1 MRSIKVFSKKAVSV
15 ILSLL
20 MILTVVPAMSLTA
33 YAVSNIYGDT
43 ITVFESDSG
52 TLSSDM
58 TCSDFEVVDSS
69 TLTINQGVT
78 LTLNCGDYGFSLFDN
93 SQMELHGILTGS
105 VSDGEWSWRSYINV
119 YLSDGAKYTVTGLSC
134 MDGDNYLVYYG
145 YDAATDGNGTVSVKN
160 GSTDVTSTSK
170 GYKATT
176 YTFTATPNDGY
187 KFVNWTKGAGGEV
200 LGTDASINVTC
211 EQNGQYQVY
220 ANFEEDADNTEKLL
234 TTITPTGKTTHSAT
248 VDGVVTVSHNNDSYD
263 GSYGWLWSRTADTL
277 TVSGCEGY
285 TITKVIFKQN
295 AKSPVTDSSA
305 PFELHFVQERRVVC
319 QENSDMD
326 GVTSIEV
333 YGYATPAHTH
343 NFSYTAEGD
352 TITATCTATGCDLTD
367 SKVTLKIVP
376 NSVLYYDDN
385 QPKEASLEGLEAFN
399 AATGKSIST
408 NDIAY
413 YKGDTNVTA
422 QIKAGSGTSIKATT
436 YTARLDVEG
445 VRAVATFK
453 LTAKPV
459 PHTHS
464 FTYTANGNVITATCT
479 GTTGTCD
486 LTNKQATLTLNAPE
500 HATYDDGKNANAT
513 ITGEIP
519 GVTTP
524 TINYRR
530 SDTPL
535 SSAPTDAGTYTAW
548 CQLGNAT
555 ARVEYTVAK
564 AVNPGY
570 TTLPHAVENLV
581 YTGEEQELIT
591 AGATNTGQIA
601 YTAGTN
607 PDSEPD
613 VTTGGMPY
621 SYSVPKMTDAGTYYV
636 WCKLDG
642 GKNYTSLG
650 PQKITVTIAKADI
663 NPTVT
668 LDGWTYGEEANAPV
682 VDGNTGNGDVAY
694 TYAVKG
700 SDEYSETVPT
710 DAGEYTVK
718 AEIADTDNYN
728 GATVTADFTITKAKI
743 NPTVTL
749 EGWAYGKEAN
759 EPSVSGNAGNGEVTY
774 SYAVEGSDNFSTDV
788 PAKVGKYTV
797 KAEIAETDNYFGA
810 TVTADFTI
818 AKAEINPTV
827 TLDGWTYGEE
837 ANKPIVEGNTGNGEV
852 TYTYAVKG
860 SDEYSE
866 DVPTNAGTY
875 TVKAEIAATGDY
887 TNAVATADFT
897 IAKAVLTV
905 TAKNQTVNYGS
916 SVAQGKYTVKGLAEG
931 DTVDVKLYG
940 KIATNEVKST
950 VTASSN
956 YTVKKVSGILTI
968 KLSPIARAVPSGK
981 NLTVKYTK
989 VQNADGYD
997 IYAGYCGTSSYP
1009 LAKSIKGNTV
1019 YSTTLTKIGGKAID
1033 TKKNVFLYVVAYKN
1047 VNGKK
1052 VTLVRS
1058 ASLHIAGANSTRT
1071 NVKSVKVA
1079 KTAISLKKGKTT
1091 TLKPTV
1097 TLVNNK
1103 KHAISCTNQV
1113 RYASCNKS
1121 IATVDAN
1128 GKITAVAPGTVNIYA
1143 YASNGVRVKIVVTVK

>member
-1 MRSIKVFSKKAVSV
+1 MTSIKVFSKKAISV

-33 YAVSNIYGDT
+33 Y
-43 ITVFESDSG
+43 
-52 TLSSDM
+52 
-58 TCSDFEVVDSS
+58 
-69 TLTINQGVT
+69 
-78 LTLNCGDYGFSLFDN
+78 
-93 SQMELHGILTGS
+93 
-105 VSDGEWSWRSYINV
+105 
-119 YLSDGAKYTVTGLSC
+119 
-134 MDGDNYLVYYG
+134 
-145 YDAATDGNGTVSVKN
+145 
-160 GSTDVTSTSK
+160 
-170 GYKATT
+170 
-176 YTFTATPNDGY
+176 
-187 KFVNWTKGAGGEV
+187 
-200 LGTDASINVTC
+200 
-211 EQNGQYQVY
+211 
-220 ANFEEDADNTEKLL
+220 ADNTEKLL

-263 GSYGWLWSRTADTL
+263 GTYGWIWKRTADTL

-367 SKVTLKIVP
+367 NKVTLKIVP

-399 AATGKSIST
+399 DATGKSIST
-408 NDIAY
+408 DNIAY

-422 QIKAGSGTSIKATT
+422 QIKAGSGTSIKVAT

-445 VRAVATFK
+445 VRAVATFR
-453 LTAKPV
+453 LTAKPK

-464 FTYTANGNVITATCT
+464 FTYSADGNVITATCT

-530 SDTPL
+530 SDMPL

-555 ARVEYTVAK
+555 ARVEYTVSK

-591 AGATNTGQIA
+591 AGVTSTGQIA
-601 YTAGTN
+601 YTAGTDPEN
-607 PDSEPD
+607 EPD

-621 SYSVPKMTDAGTYYV
+621 SYSVPKMTNAGTYYV

-650 PQKITVTIAKADI
+650 AQKIEVTIAKA
-663 NPTVT
+663 NPTYTVPADLTATYGDTLSDVILPEGWSWADDTQSVGNAGTKTFKATFTPEDTTNYNTVSDIDVT
-668 LDGWTYGEEANAPV
+668 VTVEKADITPIVSIDDWTYGEKASDPSVE
-682 VDGNTGNGDVAY
+682 GNSGNGAVTY
-694 TYAVKG
+694 TYAAKG
-700 SDEYSETVPT
+700 SDEFVAETPT
-710 DAGEYTVK
+710 NAGEYTVK
-718 AEIADTDNYN
+718 AT
-728 GATVTADFTITKAKI
+728 
-743 NPTVTL
+743 
-749 EGWAYGKEAN
+749 
-759 EPSVSGNAGNGEVTY
+759 
-774 SYAVEGSDNFSTDV
+774 
-788 PAKVGKYTV
+788 
-797 KAEIAETDNYFGA
+797 IAETANYNA
-810 TVTADFTI
+810 
-818 AKAEINPTV
+818 AE
-827 TLDGWTYGEE
+827 
-837 ANKPIVEGNTGNGEV
+837 
-852 TYTYAVKG
+852 
-860 SDEYSE
+860 
-866 DVPTNAGTY
+866 
-875 TVKAEIAATGDY
+875 
-887 TNAVATADFT
+887 ATADFT
-897 IAKAVLTV
+897 INKALLTV
-905 TAKNQTVNYGS
+905 TVKNQTVNYGS
-916 SVAQGKYTVKGLAEG
+916 PAAQGKYTVKGLVDG
-931 DTVDVKLYG
+931 DTVDVKLYT
-940 KIATNEVKST
+940 KIATNEVK
-950 VTASSN
+950 A
-956 YTVKKVSGILTI
+956 TVKASANYKVKVVSGILTI
-968 KLSPIARAVPSGK
+968 KGAPIAKAQPSGS
-981 NLTVKYTK
+981 NMLVSYTK
-989 VQNADGYD
+989 VQKADGYD
-997 IYAGYCGTSSYP
+997 IFAGYCGSGSYP
-1009 LAKSIKGNTV
+1009 LAKTIKGNSVAATK
-1019 YSTTLTKIGGKAID
+1019 LTKIGGKAID
-1033 TKKNVFLYVVAYKN
+1033 TKRNVFLYVVAYKM

-1058 ASLHIAGANSTRT
+1058 ASLHIAGANTKYT
-1071 NVKSVKVA
+1071 NAKSIKVA
-1079 KTAISLKKGKTT
+1079 KTSLTLAKGKTT
-1091 TLKPTV
+1091 TLKPTM
-1097 TLVNNK
+1097 TLVSSGK
-1103 KHAISCTNQV
+1103 KLISCTDKF

-1121 IATVDAN
+1121 IAKVDAS
-1128 GKITAVAPGTVNIYA
+1128 GKITAVGKGTVNLYVYA
-1143 YASNGVRVKIVVTVK
+1143 TNGVKTKVVVTVK